1 MGWPRGDFLQRTST
15 DIIDGWRGQA
25 LTKQK
30 FSIHHTFKLQSD
42 HNKLLLNGRM
52 SRAFFRYVIR
62 IFENLKFESLN
73 DFSYSNLMHGRDH
86 PSDRS

>member
-1 MGWPRGDFLQRTST
+1 MATWRLFAGART

-42 HNKLLLNGRM
+42 HNKLLLNKQPKKDLPQP
-52 SRAFFRYVIR
+52 SFNI
-62 IFENLKFESLN
+62 LFESWKFKSIN
-73 DFSYSNLMHGRDH
+73 DFS
-86 PSDRS
+86 